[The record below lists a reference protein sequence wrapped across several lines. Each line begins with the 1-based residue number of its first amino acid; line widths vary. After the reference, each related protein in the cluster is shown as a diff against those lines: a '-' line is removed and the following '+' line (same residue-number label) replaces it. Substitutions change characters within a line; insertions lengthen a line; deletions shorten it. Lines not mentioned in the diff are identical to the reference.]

1 MPSSS
6 SDSSPSREDSN
17 RFESLKLDTLPE
29 SDLNKATEPHETP
42 KIIKTL
48 TAVEKRREEDL
59 VMNRF
64 SNKQKE
70 LLRQIGGLPKRALT
84 VVSQSFRKQHTSNL
98 AAQADTMN
106 KNPFKLTKETVESQ
120 LDNAIKGLPQDLLKS
135 RTEAVARK
143 IDQGTSHAS
152 QNAGSRTTFNNK
164 TARRL

>member
-1 MPSSS
+1 MPSS
-6 SDSSPSREDSN
+6 SDSSSSREESN
-17 RFESLKLDTLPE
+17 RYESLKLDTLPE
-29 SDLNKATEPHETP
+29 SDPNKATEPQETP

-84 VVSQSFRKQHTSNL
+84 VVSQSFRKQQHTSNL
-98 AAQADTMN
+98 AALADTMN

-120 LDNAIKGLPQDLLKS
+120 LDNAIKGLPQELMKS
-135 RTEAVARK
+135 RTEAVSRK
-143 IDQGTSHAS
+143 IEQGTSHAS
-152 QNAGSRTTFNNK
+152 QTAGSRSNFNNK

>member
-1 MPSSS
+1 MPSSSS
-6 SDSSPSREDSN
+6 SDSSPSRDGSN
-17 RFESLKLDTLPE
+17 RFESLKLDTLPD

-48 TAVEKRREEDL
+48 TAVEKRREDDL

-98 AAQADTMN
+98 VAHADTMN

-120 LDNAIKGLPQDLLKS
+120 LDNAIKGLPQDLIKS

-143 IDQGTSHAS
+143 IEQGTSHAS
-152 QNAGSRTTFNNK
+152 
-164 TARRL
+164 

>member
-1 MPSSS
+1 
-6 SDSSPSREDSN
+6 
-17 RFESLKLDTLPE
+17 
-29 SDLNKATEPHETP
+29 
-42 KIIKTL
+42 
-48 TAVEKRREEDL
+48 
-59 VMNRF
+59 MNRF

-84 VVSQSFRKQHTSNL
+84 VVSQSFRNQHTSNL
-98 AAQADTMN
+98 AAQADTIN

-143 IDQGTSHAS
+143 IEQGTSHAS